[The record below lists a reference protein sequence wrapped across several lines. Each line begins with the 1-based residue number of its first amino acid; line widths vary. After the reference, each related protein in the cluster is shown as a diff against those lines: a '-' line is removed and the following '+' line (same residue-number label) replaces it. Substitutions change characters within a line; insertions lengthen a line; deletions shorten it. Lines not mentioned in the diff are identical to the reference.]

1 MSFDFFFFCQNVVVN
16 LRHKSDK
23 TRIFVISDDTKG
35 LFLFLLFFGSVVIWR
50 EIFVVFFWICWWEEI
65 EFIWPTWIRHL
76 ILWVLFMPQNAG
88 GDPIKGKFVIV
99 LVVIKKKNK
108 ELKNP
113 AWIYHT
119 IDHSKNQPNRTFGY
133 YCAAEIWIHMI
144 MNSSTIP
151 LSTDYATK
159 RRKTSNKR
167 QVCYC
172 FYWKKGI
179 KNSCWIYR
187 FKNHWIDI

>member
-1 MSFDFFFFCQNVVVN
+1 MVN

-88 GDPIKGKFVIV
+88 GDPIKGKFFIV
-99 LVVIKKKNK
+99 LVIKKKRDK

-113 AWIYHT
+113 AWIYR
-119 IDHSKNQPNRTFGY
+119 IDHLKINQIELLVIIVQQKSEFIWSWIRQLFLWVLIMQQNVGRHQIKGKFVIVFIGKKELKIHVEFIDSKTTGL
-133 YCAAEIWIHMI
+133 I
-144 MNSSTIP
+144 
-151 LSTDYATK
+151 
-159 RRKTSNKR
+159 
-167 QVCYC
+167 
-172 FYWKKGI
+172 
-179 KNSCWIYR
+179 
-187 FKNHWIDI
+187 FKVLFHDCSL

>member
-1 MSFDFFFFCQNVVVN
+1 MVLILEFWPFFSSKPSGE
-16 LRHKSDK
+16 LEDISDK
-23 TRIFVISDDTKG
+23 TRIFVISDQTKG
-35 LFLFLLFFGSVVIWR
+35 LFLFLFFLRRECCDLTRNFCCLFLD
-50 EIFVVFFWICWWEEI
+50 CWWEDI

-76 ILWVLFMPQNAG
+76 ILWVLFMPQNVG
-88 GDPIKGKFVIV
+88 GDPIKGKFFIV
-99 LVVIKKKNK
+99 LVIKKNFK
-108 ELKNP
+108 ELIDP
-113 AWIYHT
+113 AWIYRA
-119 IDHSKNQPNRTFGY
+119 IDSKNQTNRTFGY

-172 FYWKKGI
+172 FYLKKR
-179 KNSCWIYR
+179 N
-187 FKNHWIDI
+187 